1 MSTLGQK
8 ISNACKILD
17 SEKQGIKSYKEKALM
32 IESLWKDFNVLLK
45 TLIMSYVNFGRKHTD
60 ESETLLSYRNSFAKS
75 ISLSKILFIIGSYS
89 SHIGNFYSTQSHD
102 LSHSLKSKSSAF
114 SLEIKF
120 FLENIKEKSFKTLEN
135 LSKILSEL
143 KSEHIKLEKSRREH
157 DEVKILLL
165 NLESNT
171 VCNDKKLEIGLKN
184 SQFKLS
190 SQVLAFEESIL
201 ALIELFYRNIRDL
214 KDQSKHL
221 HESLIVLE
229 NKCLE
234 NIQNIV
240 DDIKRLAFTLSEYR
254 KNTSENMKS
263 ALLIVPID
271 ESVDTSFCRDQII
284 EISDKKLEV
293 LKYLKDY
300 MTIIADVEDFI
311 SFSYTKAKKASF
323 LNQNATD
330 LVSNTSAILEELED
344 IFTMHNLYAEKCR
357 ENVLKPLES
366 VFRMHSSLN
375 SSIKISIK
383 KILISYKK
391 AEEFLMRSPT
401 KESSKSSG
409 FKTSEICEINEVLND
424 YILREKKLL
433 SSTRAIFLTLHDQSL
448 EFYNTL
454 QDLQTKIVNSSKT
467 IRHTYTLRSLSI
479 DFSNDNY
486 YYDET
491 ISILKDKSRN
501 NFIINSDESFSSDD
515 EEFNRRFSIEIKE
528 PVISTYIC
536 AFSDGI
542 LLHGKMY
549 ITANYLCFYSHFNS
563 STILGGVTSLTIDLS
578 HIVLLE
584 KKYNAFIFDNSI
596 EITTKERKYFFTS
609 FVSRDEAYTI
619 LAKLLML
626 KERKSFLIK
635 HHVDFIIEE
644 RKGRLCLGRMIK
656 DKKDIQSRMFPDNY
670 FFEEVFVPE
679 LHTEIPIYK
688 IYQLF
693 FSDNSYDFHYNYL
706 TEAGDIDI
714 DIGKWSVPPPDFY
727 IEKSS
732 GDVWNNIATRT
743 VVSNHKLKERL
754 PLMSTHALLK
764 ENQTIYFVSEEKFVI
779 EGEFEV
785 HAPFGD
791 CFKSYMRWVISGRDN
806 AIIQARYGCVFSKN
820 TIFKGKIIKE
830 GAKETVS
837 TLNGIWWRLAEREIK
852 KDQGIF
858 KEEEETQPQVIEKP
872 KAKLE
877 ITVGLYGIIALLV
890 LIIAKLWQKVSL
902 LEQELARF
910 Q

>member
-17 SEKQGIKSYKEKALM
+17 LEKQGIKSYTEKAM
-32 IESLWKDFNVLLK
+32 MVKGLWKDFNVLLK

-60 ESETLLSYRNSFAKS
+60 ESENLISYRNSFGKS
-75 ISLSKILFIIGSYS
+75 INLSKILFIIGSFS
-89 SHIGNFYSTQSHD
+89 SQIGNFYSSQAHD

-114 SLEIKF
+114 SYEIKF
-120 FLENIKEKSFKTLEN
+120 FLENIKEKSFNTLEN

-184 SQFKLS
+184 SQFKLNN
-190 SQVLAFEESIL
+190 QVLALEENIL
-201 ALIELFYRNIRDL
+201 ALIELFYRNIREL
-214 KDQSKHL
+214 KDHSKQL
-221 HESLIVLE
+221 HESLTVLE
-229 NKCLE
+229 SKCLE
-234 NIQNIV
+234 NIKKIV
-240 DDIKRLAFTLSEYR
+240 DDIKRLAFTLSEFR

-263 ALLIVPID
+263 ALLTVPID
-271 ESVDTSFCRDQII
+271 ESINTSLYRDQTI
-284 EISDKKLEV
+284 ETSDKKLEI
-293 LKYLKDY
+293 LGFLKDY
-300 MTIIADVEDFI
+300 MTVFADVEDFI

-323 LNQNATD
+323 LSQNATD
-330 LVSNTSAILEELED
+330 LVSNTSAILEELEE
-344 IFTMHNLYAEKCR
+344 IFTMHNSYAEKVR

-366 VFRMHSSLN
+366 VFRMHKSLN

-391 AEEFLMRSPT
+391 AEEFLMRSPI
-401 KESSKSSG
+401 KEPPKPSP
-409 FKTSEICEINEVLND
+409 FKNSEACEINEILDD

-433 SSTRAIFLTLHDQSL
+433 SSTRSIFLTLHDQSL
-448 EFYNTL
+448 EFHNTL
-454 QDLQTKIVNSSKT
+454 HDLQTKIGSSSKT
-467 IRHTYTLRSLSI
+467 VHNAYTLRSLSI
-479 DFSNDNY
+479 DFSNDNF

-491 ISILKDKSRN
+491 LSVLKEKSRN
-501 NFIINSDESFSSDD
+501 NFKIDSDESFSSDD

-536 AFSDGI
+536 AYSDGI

-563 STILGGVTSLTIDLS
+563 STILGGVTSLSIDLS
-578 HIVLLE
+578 HILLLE

-596 EITTKERKYFFTS
+596 EVTTKERKYFFTS

-626 KERKSFLIK
+626 KERKSYLIK
-635 HHVDFIIEE
+635 HHVDFVVEE
-644 RKGRLCLGRMIK
+644 RKQRLGLQKMMK
-656 DKKDIQSRMFPDNY
+656 EKKDLQARMFPDNY

-679 LHTEIPIYK
+679 LNTGAPIYK
-688 IYQLF
+688 VYQWL
-693 FSDNSYDFHYNYL
+693 FSDNSHGFHYNYL

-714 DIGKWSVPPPDFY
+714 DIGRWSNPPPDFY
-727 IEKSS
+727 IENS
-732 GDVWNNIATRT
+732 GDFWNSIATRT

-764 ENQTIYFVSEEKFVI
+764 ENQSIYFFSEEKFVI

-791 CFKSYMRWVISGRDN
+791 CFKSYMRWSVIGKEN
-806 AIIQARYGCVFSKN
+806 AVIKARYGCVFSKN
-820 TIFKGKIIKE
+820 TIFKGKIISE
-830 GAKETVS
+830 GTKETIS
-837 TLNGIWWRLAEREIK
+837 TLNGVWWRLAERQIK
-852 KDQGIF
+852 KEQGIL

-877 ITVGLYGIIALLV
+877 ITIGLYGIIALLLLV
-890 LIIAKLWQKVSL
+890 IVKLWQKVSL
-902 LEQELARF
+902 LEHELARF